1 MATRNIK
8 EYLESGEANNIIMAG
23 NIKFNVVEDP
33 AYDNMFMRVDG
44 GVVSLYRAPDQDVH
58 WTDADT
64 ANIAMTTS
72 PVELLSIAPDQ
83 ELVSADSGY
92 KILGR
97 LDNTVNQIRTVII
110 TILYDAVPQG
120 TVNIELDKEQTNVP
134 ISYMGLIQTPVPAG
148 TVISVTFEA
157 SGIGVDLRG
166 DAVAT
171 SIKVTKAQAAPV
183 AMSTGVVQSFDWNEL
198 PWGNPHVAGQL
209 YIQPNN
215 KTVRVSQG

>member
-8 EYLESGEANNIIMAG
+8 EYLESGEANNIILGG

-134 ISYMGLIQTPVPAG
+134 ISYMGLVQTPVPAG

-171 SIKVTKAQAAPV
+171 SIKVTKAQSAPV
-183 AMSTGVVQSFDWNEL
+183 VMSVNQLESFDWNQL
-198 PWGNPHVAGQL
+198 PHGNPHVAGQL
-209 YIQPNN
+209 YIHGNN
-215 KTVRVSQG
+215 TVRVSQG